1 MPGISF
7 DRAAAYYDAT
17 RGYGE
22 GSAERIRDAIVAYT
36 GIGQGARVLELGVG
50 TGRIMLPFIRAGYDV
65 TGVDLSQAMMDRL
78 LAQIAG
84 DPGRAGYRVELHQA
98 DITALPFGDAAFDL
112 VVAVHV
118 LHLVDDWRAA
128 LREARR
134 VLRPGG
140 WLLIGHDSA
149 PGDGRPIGG
158 AAVPEPTLV
167 RSQWLRLREEL
178 GVAQPAGRSNM
189 WGSDRRLSDELAS
202 LGARVEERTLAAF
215 QRPPIT
221 PREMFEHLR
230 ERMYSSDWQTSDD
243 VHGEL
248 IRRMGAWFDQHIAAP
263 DTPSATAGEF
273 QVLSAR
279 WGDPG

>member
-65 TGVDLSQAMMDRL
+65 TGVDLSQTMMDRL

-140 WLLIGHDSA
+140 ELRVLEHVLAHEPGPLRSVQRALDATFWPLLA
-149 PGDGRPIGG
+149 GG
-158 AAVPEPTLV
+158 CHCARDTVGAVEGAGFGFESLERFTF
-167 RSQWLRLREEL
+167 
-178 GVAQPAGRSNM
+178 PAGSRGLDS
-189 WGSDRRLSDELAS
+189 SVV
-202 LGARVEERTLAAF
+202 LGRAR
-215 QRPPIT
+215 
-221 PREMFEHLR
+221 
-230 ERMYSSDWQTSDD
+230 
-243 VHGEL
+243 
-248 IRRMGAWFDQHIAAP
+248 
-263 DTPSATAGEF
+263 
-273 QVLSAR
+273 
-279 WGDPG
+279 